1 MSLLII
7 LPIVCKSFQ
16 INVNG
21 MRANVF
27 DQVLGQLF
35 WPRHD
40 YFPSLVSTVYVF
52 LTQIQNRPN
61 TKLVAPFQQIMYYK
75 IKQGDAQTVQSMLA
89 KIKIDQTKL
98 NGQ

>member
-1 MSLLII
+1 MKVSLLII

-27 DQVLGQLF
+27 DQVLGQIF

-52 LTQIQNRPN
+52 FDPDSE
-61 TKLVAPFQQIMYYK
+61 PPEY
-75 IKQGDAQTVQSMLA
+75 QTCGTFSTNNVLQD
-89 KIKIDQTKL
+89 KT
-98 NGQ
+98 G